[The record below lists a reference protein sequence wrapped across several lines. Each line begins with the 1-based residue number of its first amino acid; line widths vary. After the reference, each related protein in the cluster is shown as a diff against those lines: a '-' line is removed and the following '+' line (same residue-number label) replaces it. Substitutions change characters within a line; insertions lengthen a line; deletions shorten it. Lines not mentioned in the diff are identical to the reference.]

1 VAIFRSS
8 HASRNSMAGV
18 LAAVVLTSAAFGLK
32 ITDRA
37 TRAIGTATVNGALR
51 YQKMAGFGAS
61 EAFGQAYAIMELAP
75 ALQRQVLN
83 LLYSQAS
90 GAGLTIL
97 RNEISADPATTI
109 EPTAPSG
116 PGGLPT
122 YRPLGIDQG
131 QEWLATQI
139 RADYGVTNVFA
150 DAWSAP
156 PFMKTNDSVYNGGT
170 LCGVSGTSCASGDWR
185 QAYANY
191 LVRYVQDYA
200 ADGVKLTYVGPEN
213 EPNTAPSSYDGMTLT
228 PAQTASFLDVLGPTL
243 AHSGL
248 FTHVECCA
256 NQGWDSARPY
266 AAAIE
271 ADPTARSFTSLFTSH
286 GYTAAPDSLLPGWTT
301 PTWETEWSS
310 FENWDPAWDDGTDAS
325 GMAWAQNIYRGLTG
339 ADLGAFLYW
348 WGAGA
353 TSLTTDNESLIQIS
367 GSTISPSGRLWAF
380 ASYSRFIRPGAVR
393 IGVTNS
399 SDGVEMTAFKN
410 TDGSVAVVA
419 INTAQ
424 SSRRVTYSLLHDG
437 VADGVSVTPY
447 LTDASSDVIAQL
459 AIPVD
464 GGQFT
469 ATIPARSMITYEMPG
484 R

>member
-1 VAIFRSS
+1 
-8 HASRNSMAGV
+8 
-18 LAAVVLTSAAFGLK
+18 
-32 ITDRA
+32 
-37 TRAIGTATVNGALR
+37 
-51 YQKMAGFGAS
+51 
-61 EAFGQAYAIMELAP
+61 
-75 ALQRQVLN
+75 
-83 LLYSQAS
+83 
-90 GAGLTIL
+90 
-97 RNEISADPATTI
+97 
-109 EPTAPSG
+109 
-116 PGGLPT
+116 
-122 YRPLGIDQG
+122 
-131 QEWLATQI
+131 
-139 RADYGVTNVFA
+139 
-150 DAWSAP
+150 
-156 PFMKTNDSVYNGGT
+156 
-170 LCGVSGTSCASGDWR
+170 
-185 QAYANY
+185 
-191 LVRYVQDYA
+191 
-200 ADGVKLTYVGPEN
+200 
-213 EPNTAPSSYDGMTLT
+213 
-228 PAQTASFLDVLGPTL
+228 
-243 AHSGL
+243 
-248 FTHVECCA
+248 
-256 NQGWDSARPY
+256 
-266 AAAIE
+266 
-271 ADPTARSFTSLFTSH
+271 
-286 GYTAAPDSLLPGWTT
+286 LLPGWTT